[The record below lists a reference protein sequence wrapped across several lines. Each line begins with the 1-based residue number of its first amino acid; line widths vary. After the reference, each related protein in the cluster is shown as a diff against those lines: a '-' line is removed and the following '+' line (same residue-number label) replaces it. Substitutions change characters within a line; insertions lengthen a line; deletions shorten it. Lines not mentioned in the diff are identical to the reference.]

1 MNNNLITSQKS
12 SKKQIYTYYTE
23 TSPYLLTYQNK
34 KGTTSREISEI
45 NRVKIVTM
53 PEEETK
59 TKKKYVKGKK
69 VFDII
74 PHQFTTSN
82 LTSVQ
87 NPYSLLPLYKKG
99 NQQTVYRKPS
109 SVSKGKV
116 ASHVIKFPYEHEMDV
131 TSRSRSDEKSEY
143 KIVRPGDGGIIIRML
158 LNTLRSM
165 KKPMNKISMLKKDI
179 IANMTIKKKK
189 RQKKSLLI
197 YIIKIKQMKKKK
209 QMSKKRPMKN

>member
-1 MNNNLITSQKS
+1 MNNNLITSQKT

-82 LTSVQ
+82 LTSV
-87 NPYSLLPLYKKG
+87 
-99 NQQTVYRKPS
+99 
-109 SVSKGKV
+109 
-116 ASHVIKFPYEHEMDV
+116 
-131 TSRSRSDEKSEY
+131 
-143 KIVRPGDGGIIIRML
+143 KIH
-158 LNTLRSM
+158 
-165 KKPMNKISMLKKDI
+165 
-179 IANMTIKKKK
+179 IAYYHYIKKAT
-189 RQKKSLLI
+189 
-197 YIIKIKQMKKKK
+197 
-209 QMSKKRPMKN
+209 SKVFLENQIL